1 MHLVSRGK
9 ACLGSLKRL
18 ARKVIRWARIRLRRV
33 AGSLKSRLPGKLVF
47 PVALGLR
54 QYRFA
59 RAKLLRLLAIKGRT
73 AWIFSPACRTHFV
86 SGEHPESPKR
96 LEAIER
102 VLRKSGLWHLLQKI
116 EAPEVTDIQLSR
128 VHTRKYL
135 NSFENQIPSDVTV

>member
-47 PVALGLR
+47 PVALVLR

-73 AWIFSPACRTHFV
+73 AWIF
-86 SGEHPESPKR
+86 
-96 LEAIER
+96 
-102 VLRKSGLWHLLQKI
+102 
-116 EAPEVTDIQLSR
+116 
-128 VHTRKYL
+128 
-135 NSFENQIPSDVTV
+135 